1 MGLAARRAAS
11 MTHHPL
17 GVGTK
22 TSTSSTPARD
32 GRGSAVVIGCYR
44 WIMSVRKISV
54 ALEESTAK
62 AAVDAATRH
71 GVSLSSWLN
80 QAAERALRV
89 EEGLRA
95 VQAWEA
101 EHGALTDG
109 ELAAADRFLAKK
121 QRKRAS

>member
-1 MGLAARRAAS
+1 MAEYRS
-11 MTHHPL
+11 CK
-17 GVGTK
+17 VGT
-22 TSTSSTPARD
+22 R
-32 GRGSAVVIGCYR
+32 CYR
-44 WIMSVRKISV
+44 IDMSVRKISV
-54 ALEESTAK
+54 ALDEGTAK
-62 AAVDAATRH
+62 AASEAAARN

-80 QAAERALRV
+80 QAADRALRV

-101 EHGALTDG
+101 ENGPLTAA

>member
-1 MGLAARRAAS
+1 
-11 MTHHPL
+11 
-17 GVGTK
+17 
-22 TSTSSTPARD
+22 
-32 GRGSAVVIGCYR
+32 
-44 WIMSVRKISV
+44 MSVRKISV
-54 ALEESTAK
+54 ALNEGTAE
-62 AAVDAATRH
+62 AAAEAAARR

-80 QAAERALRV
+80 QAAERALRI

-101 EHGALTDG
+101 EHGALTAG

>member
-1 MGLAARRAAS
+1 
-11 MTHHPL
+11 
-17 GVGTK
+17 
-22 TSTSSTPARD
+22 
-32 GRGSAVVIGCYR
+32 
-44 WIMSVRKISV
+44 MSVRKISV
-54 ALEESTAK
+54 ALEESTAQAAAK
-62 AAVDAATRH
+62 AAALR

-101 EHGALTDG
+101 EHGALTSA

>member
-1 MGLAARRAAS
+1 
-11 MTHHPL
+11 
-17 GVGTK
+17 
-22 TSTSSTPARD
+22 
-32 GRGSAVVIGCYR
+32 
-44 WIMSVRKISV
+44 MSVRKISV

-62 AAVDAATRH
+62 AAVDAAARH

-101 EHGALTDG
+101 EHGALTDR
-109 ELAAADRFLAKK
+109 ELAVADRFLAKK

>member
-1 MGLAARRAAS
+1 
-11 MTHHPL
+11 MT
-17 GVGTK
+17 
-22 TSTSSTPARD
+22 
-32 GRGSAVVIGCYR
+32 
-44 WIMSVRKISV
+44 VRKMSV
-54 ALEESTAK
+54 ALEESTAQ
-62 AAVDAATRH
+62 AAAEAAERR

-89 EEGLRA
+89 EKGLLA

-101 EHGALTDG
+101 DHGALTAG